1 MARTTKIPC
10 GGVIYTVHE
19 DAYGTTVESDEPA
32 GILPDETDMIDERA
46 RYAQVLAELDE
57 LEVVLTQAESEATRA
72 DQINDRDIDVNEDSV
87 PFL

>member
-32 GILPDETDMIDERA
+32 EILPDETDMTDERA
-46 RYAQVLAELDE
+46 RYTQVLAELDE
-57 LEVVLTQAESEATRA
+57 LEVALTQAESEATRA
-72 DQINDRDIDVNEDSV
+72 EQINDREMDANEDSV

>member
-1 MARTTKIPC
+1 MARATKIPC

-32 GILPDETDMIDERA
+32 AILPDETDMTDERA

-57 LEVVLTQAESEATRA
+57 LEVALTQAESEATHA
-72 DQINDRDIDVNEDSV
+72 EQINDREMNANEDSA